1 MSPFLFCLL
10 PVPWSLFPVLCS
22 LYPVCHSLFPVF
34 CFLLFDSCSLSPVPC
49 SLFTVLSPLFPIP
62 CSIPRSLFPV
72 PCSLFPVPRS
82 LFLHFIPFP
91 RSTFVFLHA
100 RKWRLFHIYSSTFI
114 YVSLF
119 LKQIA
124 HFLFFYVIHIS
135 VLIIFKLC
143 IYAESI
149 NLNHKNYSF
158 LDYDCFQKLTFSIN
172 LLAKLLSDSLFW
184 DNSISQLHPKL

>member
-135 VLIIFKLC
+135 VLITLNYAFMLRVSILIIKTTVSSIMIVFK
-143 IYAESI
+143 
-149 NLNHKNYSF
+149 N
-158 LDYDCFQKLTFSIN
+158 
-172 LLAKLLSDSLFW
+172 SLFPLIYLP
-184 DNSISQLHPKL
+184 SCYQTVCSGTIQ